1 MKTLKALLLV
11 LIIIAGAVA
20 ALIKGDLFS
29 ANEQTVQKSDYDKV
43 ILFPSDR
50 YPETAKH
57 IKDAIKEGHSSI
69 CTIDRDGVHK
79 RREQS
84 LKHVPVK
91 TGYDRDEWPMAVCK
105 QGGNNASVEYISPAD
120 NRGAGSWV
128 GHQLTND
135 PDGTR
140 VLFKIK

>member
-29 ANEQTVQKSDYDKV
+29 DNEQTVQKSDYDKV

-57 IKDAIKEGHSSI
+57 IKDAIKKDIPAYAPLTE
-69 CTIDRDGVHK
+69 T
-79 RREQS
+79 
-84 LKHVPVK
+84 
-91 TGYDRDEWPMAVCK
+91 
-105 QGGNNASVEYISPAD
+105 EYISGVSNLLNMCLSKRD
-120 NRGAGSWV
+120 TIGMNGRWRFVNRAEIM
-128 GHQLTND
+128 
-135 PDGTR
+135 PP
-140 VLFKIK
+140 

>member
-1 MKTLKALLLV
+1 MIDTLENIKST
-11 LIIIAGAVA
+11 A
-20 ALIKGDLFS
+20 ACSYHHCRSSRVLIKGDLFS
-29 ANEQTVQKSDYDKV
+29 DNEQTVQKSDYDKV

-91 TGYDRDEWPMAVCK
+91 TGYDRDELD
-105 QGGNNASVEYISPAD
+105 GG
-120 NRGAGSWV
+120 
-128 GHQLTND
+128 L
-135 PDGTR
+135 
-140 VLFKIK
+140 